1 MLKSLLFVWVLSANP
16 EVSARAYVDAFDYR
30 VGDTGTVSTAVAEAL
45 GHESLAGAGYVT
57 TIRRVVRR

>member
-30 VGDTGTVSTAVAEAL
+30 VGDTGTVSTTVAEAL
-45 GHESLAGAGYVT
+45 GHESLAGASLSPS
-57 TIRRVVRR
+57 IRRVVRR